1 MANLNPFLA
10 NVLAN
15 VSKSQTL
22 GSVNEFW
29 TILATESQTYPLIS
43 RSGNYVGKISK
54 EKELILETQC

>member
-22 GSVNEFW
+22 SSVNDFW
-29 TILATESQTYPLIS
+29 TILATESQTYPLSS
-43 RSGNYVGKISK
+43 RSGNYAEKTSK
-54 EKELILETQC
+54 KKELILETQY